1 MKSSLPKEIFSP
13 GCIFSVSSLKLKI
26 LRVQPDANKIYLLVR
41 GKDASSAKQRVQEEV
56 ITSFSMHFPLA
67 LQRLLTVNSSTCSP
81 HSGQAEAEGV
91 LQF

>member
-1 MKSSLPKEIFSP
+1 MHTMHAVLVE
-13 GCIFSVSSLKLKI
+13 KI

-56 ITSFSMHFPLA
+56 ITSLSMHFPLA
-67 LQRLLTVNSSTCSP
+67 LQRLLTVNRSTCSP

>member
-1 MKSSLPKEIFSP
+1 MNAVLVE
-13 GCIFSVSSLKLKI
+13 KI

-41 GKDASSAKQRVQEEV
+41 GKDVSSAKQRMQEEV
-56 ITSFSMHFPLA
+56 ITSLSMHFPLA
-67 LQRLLTVNSSTCSP
+67 LQRLLTVNRSTSSP